1 MLSAVTAR
9 NLVAE
14 RGPRFAVTGTIRKD
28 EMRLHLVASAA
39 QAELLADSM
48 RRDHIRGVKIHLPIG
63 EPDLGKVGRELGD
76 ARRQLAEQ
84 MLVAE
89 AAALRAIEAGMSES
103 EVARSLAV
111 DRMTVRK
118 WLGKR

>member
-1 MLSAVTAR
+1 MLSTA
-9 NLVAE
+9 NAYALVAE

-63 EPDLGKVGRELGD
+63 EPDLGKVGRTLSD
-76 ARRQLAEQ
+76 ARNALAEA
-84 MLVAE
+84 MNLAE
-89 AAALRAIEAGMSES
+89 AAGLRAIEAGMSES
-103 EVARSLAV
+103 EVARMLTV

-118 WLGKR
+118 WQGKR